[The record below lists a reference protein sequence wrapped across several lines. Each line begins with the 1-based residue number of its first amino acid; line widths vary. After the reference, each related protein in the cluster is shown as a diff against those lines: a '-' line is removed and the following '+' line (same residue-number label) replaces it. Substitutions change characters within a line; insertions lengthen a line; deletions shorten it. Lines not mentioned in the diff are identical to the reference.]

1 MSFLSNLIILLLVF
15 QFISPE
21 TTNIIA
27 NNCGTILDDEPSELS
42 ECSKL
47 KLSES
52 KCCMFTYKLN
62 GVESNVCRRLDA
74 SVEKKNVDKEGKK
87 ILEELNSEVEY
98 ISGVCS
104 QRIINKAMSLFIIC
118 LIFIAF

>member
-1 MSFLSNLIILLLVF
+1 MSLLSNLIVLLLILP
-15 QFISPE
+15 FISPE

-27 NNCGTILDDEPSELS
+27 NNCGTTLDKEPTELS
-42 ECSKL
+42 DCSKL
-47 KLSES
+47 KISES
-52 KCCMFTYKLN
+52 KCCMFTYQLD
-62 GVESNVCRRLDA
+62 GESHNVCRRLDA
-74 SVEKKNVDKEGKK
+74 SVEEKKVNKEGEK
-87 ILEELNSEVEY
+87 ILGQLDPNAEY